1 MKKNRKNN
9 KHQRGQSL
17 VEAALALPIVI
28 MLMLGLFDL
37 GRAFYILV
45 EINDAAD
52 EGASYAALNFADMS
66 GIQNRA
72 VQSANVVA
80 INPSDVVLTGPPASV
95 VGQPVTVTVSVSMA
109 LFTPFVSQ
117 FTGSDVLDLHGRS
130 THPII
135 TLP

>member
-1 MKKNRKNN
+1 
-9 KHQRGQSL
+9 
-17 VEAALALPIVI
+17 

-45 EINDAAD
+45 ELNDAAD
-52 EGASYAALNFADMS
+52 EGASYAALNYADIS
-66 GIQNRA
+66 GIQTRA
-72 VQSANVVA
+72 VQSANVVT
-80 INPSDVVLTGPPASV
+80 ISPSDVILTGPPASV

-117 FTGSDVLDLHGRS
+117 FTGSDVLDLHGRA

>member
-1 MKKNRKNN
+1 MKKNNN
-9 KHQRGQSL
+9 KRERGQSL
-17 VEAALALPIVI
+17 VEAAFALPIVI
-28 MLMLGLFDL
+28 MLMLGMLDL

-45 EINDAAD
+45 ELNDAAD
-52 EGASYAALNFADMS
+52 EGATYAALDYSDIS

-72 VQSANVVA
+72 VESANVVI
-80 INPSDVVLTGPPASV
+80 INPSDVVLTGPPASA

-117 FTGSDVLDLHGRS
+117 FTGSDVLDLHGRAI
-130 THPII
+130 HPII

>member
-1 MKKNRKNN
+1 MKKKNR
-9 KHQRGQSL
+9 HSRCERGQSL

-28 MLMLGLFDL
+28 MLMLGMLDL

-45 EINDAAD
+45 ELNDAAD
-52 EGASYAALNFADMS
+52 EGASYAALNYADVT

-72 VQSANVVA
+72 VDTANSVV
-80 INPSDVVLTGPPASV
+80 INPSDVVLTGPPSNS

-117 FTGSDVLDLHGRS
+117 FTGSDVLDLYGRA